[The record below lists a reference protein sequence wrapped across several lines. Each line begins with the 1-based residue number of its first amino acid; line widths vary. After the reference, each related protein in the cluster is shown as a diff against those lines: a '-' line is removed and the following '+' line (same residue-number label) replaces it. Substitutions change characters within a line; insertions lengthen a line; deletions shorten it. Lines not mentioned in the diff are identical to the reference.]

1 MVSSYTQLLARRYEG
16 QLDERADKY
25 IRYAVDGAMRMQALI
40 NALLVYSRAGR
51 QPRVAEPVSSEDVL
65 AAALR
70 NLEAALAESEAKI
83 SNEPLP
89 VVRCDPMQLMQVLQN
104 LVGNAIKFRGEDPPR
119 VHIAARRSGSEWV
132 FSVRDNG
139 IGIDPQYFE
148 RVFVIFQRLHT
159 RTEHPGTGIGL
170 ALCRKIVEH
179 HGGRM
184 WVESAPG
191 SGSTFFFTLP
201 AEDE

>member
-89 VVRCDPMQLMQVLQN
+89 VVRSDPMQLMQVLQN